1 MSCRNRRICASGS
14 HPRVKVGRPT
24 PPCCIH
30 RNRWPRL
37 CPGPPPE
44 VRRRGFAFRPACRVA
59 FEGMLAAARL
69 DRSQV
74 ARHGRQPHSRDM
86 NSRRTT
92 SVLWPARMANS
103 ATGLLAGSPAET
115 TAGIRGASTTEH
127 AIARQSLGQ
136 RKRTAAVSQRNR
148 HRQPT
153 VTGRKR
159 VRTKLQPSAGRD
171 AAESRLRRRS
181 HTAEHHALEEVS
193 GTTACQ
199 GSYSGTPAIVE
210 HPTPFSIG
218 HLGPVRPRDAVSARK
233 TVGPDPRAAWRLPQ
247 CKRHT
252 CRPKT
257 RGSQGGAEFDERFQS
272 LFAART
278 T

>member
-59 FEGMLAAARL
+59 FEGILAAARL

-115 TAGIRGASTTEH
+115 PLGFEGRRPRNTPSLARALASGSERQQSHNATGIASPPLRGGS
-127 AIARQSLGQ
+127 
-136 RKRTAAVSQRNR
+136 VF
-148 HRQPT
+148 
-153 VTGRKR
+153 GR
-159 VRTKLQPSAGRD
+159 
-171 AAESRLRRRS
+171 
-181 HTAEHHALEEVS
+181 
-193 GTTACQ
+193 
-199 GSYSGTPAIVE
+199 SYSRPPVGTRQRAVYVVE
-210 HPTPFSIG
+210 VTQPN
-218 HLGPVRPRDAVSARK
+218 
-233 TVGPDPRAAWRLPQ
+233 
-247 CKRHT
+247 
-252 CRPKT
+252 
-257 RGSQGGAEFDERFQS
+257 
-272 LFAART
+272 T
-278 T
+278 TL